1 MRRTVYFI
9 SLMLLTLSGMAQVR
23 PEGYIGLLPAIP
35 SDVCGMSKTQ
45 QDEFLTKVEA
55 LSQQVKDEQKRRD
68 DNINANAES
77 KKNAAMQ
84 YAANKQG
91 ISQSDLAKIQSGKMS
106 QAEMQAL
113 AGKMVQQQLA
123 AAGQANPGKLQKD
136 KSQYEL
142 IEAQKHLNDS
152 LNTIISKFAKEFELI
167 ENDPE
172 RQKMLDN
179 IDKLNAEIGRTM
191 GLVASGTSE
200 ELSKKIEAEKK
211 KYCSTFS
218 PKYLSLLRRYELF
231 TKSSLSAY
239 YRLEIISNQL
249 TEIQAGMPYSNEPGG
264 MGLGSVG
271 GYLSQ
276 LAGIF
281 RYVIN

>member
-1 MRRTVYFI
+1 MRRAVYFI
-9 SLMLLTLSGMAQVR
+9 SLMLLTLSGIAQVR

-35 SDVCGMSKTQ
+35 SDVCGMSKIQ
-45 QDEFLTKVEA
+45 QDEYLAKVEA
-55 LSQQVKDEQKRRD
+55 LSQQVKDELKRRD

-77 KKNAAMQ
+77 KKDAAMQ

-113 AGKMVQQQLA
+113 ANKMVQQQMA
-123 AAGQANPGKLQKD
+123 AAGQVNPTKLQND
-136 KSQYEL
+136 KRQYEL

-152 LNTIISKFAKEFELI
+152 LNTIISKFAKEFEAI
-167 ENDPE
+167 ENDPQ

-191 GLVASGTSE
+191 GLASNSGK
-200 ELSKKIEAEKK
+200 ELSEKIEKEKI
-211 KYCSTFS
+211 KYCNTFT
-218 PKYLSLLRRYELF
+218 PQYLSLLRRYESF
-231 TKSSLSAY
+231 TKSSLPAY
-239 YRLEIISNQL
+239 YRLETISNQL
-249 TEIQAGMPYSNEPGG
+249 TELQAGMPYSNEPGG

-281 RYVIN
+281 RYVIR